1 MLAHLLL
8 IALVVWPAATTD
20 DATLR
25 IKTDVADVEV
35 FLDGK
40 SVAKAP
46 LTLTPVAVGAHHLA
60 LTKPGYVD
68 HEEEV
73 QVQAGA
79 TAKMFVIMKALPAEP
94 PKLPAQFYAIHQHA
108 AGGACSGMLTVTA
121 EAIDYRSHDGHD
133 VFHIPIQQIH
143 SLSRS
148 MGTAW
153 WTSGPLKTPS
163 QYSACRL
170 EVPGKSY
177 GFFAYEEDPK
187 LAGTPAENRVTKED
201 TTAKTKEI
209 FELIYRL
216 WAESLEQ
223 RQHPKQAAN

>member
-8 IALVVWPAATTD
+8 IALALFPAPLPD
-20 DATLR
+20 DGTLR

-35 FLDGK
+35 FLDGA
-40 SVAKAP
+40 SVGKAP
-46 LTLTPVAVGAHHLA
+46 LTLTPVAVGAHHLT

-79 TAKMFVIMKALPAEP
+79 TAKKFVIMKALPAEP
-94 PKLPAQFYAIHQHA
+94 PKLPAQFYAIHQHS
-108 AGGACSGMLTVTA
+108 AGSACSGILTVTA
-121 EAIDYRSHDGHD
+121 EAVDYRSHDGHD
-133 VFHIPIQQIH
+133 VFHIPIQQLH

-153 WTSGPLKTPS
+153 WTSGPLKTPL

-201 TTAKTKEI
+201 TSAKTKEM